1 MQITLTAADGHSF
14 AAYQAGPRDAT
25 RSLVIVQEIF
35 GVNRHMRRVAD
46 SFADEGYAVI
56 CPALFDRTERG
67 VELGYTAEDV
77 ACGRT
82 LRGTIDEHKT
92 LLDILAAAAALPSGA
107 PRGIVGYC
115 WGGTVAWH
123 GATRSSA
130 FRAAVGWYGG
140 GIVAAKAEVPRCPTQ
155 LHFGEVDGS
164 IPMAD
169 VEAIQAARPEVEV
182 FVYPGAGHGFGC
194 EERGSYVEADAALA
208 QQRTLEFIAKTLK

>member
-46 SFADEGYAVI
+46 SFAAEGYAVI

-67 VELGYTAEDV
+67 VELGYTADDV
-77 ACGRT
+77 VCGRN
-82 LRGTIDEHKT
+82 LRGTIDEHLT
-92 LLDILAAAAALPSGA
+92 LLDILAAASALPA
-107 PRGIVGYC
+107 NTPRGIVGYC
-115 WGGTVAWH
+115 WGGSVSWH

-130 FRAAVGWYGG
+130 FKAAVGWYGG
-140 GIVAAKAEVPRCPTQ
+140 GIAAAKSEVPRCPTQ

-164 IPMAD
+164 IPLTD

-182 FVYPGAGHGFGC
+182 FVYKGAGHGFGC
-194 EERGSYVEADAALA
+194 EERGSYVEGDAAVA
-208 QQRTLEFIAKTLK
+208 QTRTLDFFAKHLK